1 MQALLSSYAHR
12 AGLRL
17 GTIYFDR
24 TGSPPL
30 FVHDEPTTAFTSLVA
45 GLKDS
50 RAVGVVV
57 PSLDAFGDEK
67 DKRVAELEDDLG
79 VVVHAV
85 DAEDVHNPRG

>member
-1 MQALLSSYAHR
+1 MQALLSSYANR
-12 AGLRL
+12 KGLQL
-17 GTIYFDR
+17 GAVYFDR

-30 FVHDEPTTAFTSLVA
+30 FVHDDPTPAFTSLVT
-45 GLKDS
+45 GLRES

-67 DKRVAELEDDLG
+67 NKRLTELEDDLG

-85 DAEDVHNPRG
+85 DATNVHDPRD

>member
-12 AGLRL
+12 AGLQL

-30 FVHDEPTTAFTSLVA
+30 FVHDEPTSAFTSLVA
-45 GLKDS
+45 GLRHS

-57 PSLDAFGDEK
+57 PSLEAFGDEK
-67 DKRVAELEDDLG
+67 DKRIAELEDDLG
-79 VVVHAV
+79 VVVHVV
-85 DAEDVHNPRG
+85 DAHDVPDLRD